1 MAKEPFDLTRWSIGN
16 PFTVAAFYFSLL
28 ILAVI
33 AVWGYM
39 PRRLMP
45 YVESPMIGVVTMMPG
60 LSAQEV
66 ERYLSKPIE
75 ERMVAIPGVR
85 YVRSTSQDG
94 FSIVSLEFP
103 YRTDMQKAIVSV
115 QSLLNV
121 IQADLPVTGANL
133 KPSWV
138 LQIDPLNLPVLTV
151 SLTGDKRWDL
161 PRLRQLAD
169 NQITNRL
176 KTSHSEILAVAAFGG
191 YRRQLQV
198 VVDRQKLAAYGLM
211 IGDVKRA
218 VDRHNVSRS
227 AGTLTAGDR
236 EVIVRVETLA
246 DRPATVA
253 AYPLSSVGQRLVTVG
268 DVAEVRDTYAERR
281 SGYRHYHQGSSRN
294 AIALQV
300 LQNPSA
306 NSPKVI
312 AAVKS
317 ELQRIEHDYP
327 GVHFEVAY
335 DNSSFI
341 DTLMA
346 NITQELLSA
355 VLLTALAILLMLGEW
370 RGTVIAM
377 VSVPT
382 CLAITILATLPLGMS
397 LNSSTLVG
405 LLMSIGRLVDDSIV
419 NIHAIEKFLQ
429 QGDDVPTATV
439 KGIAEV
445 RTAVAA
451 SAFMSVIGLV
461 PLLLCGGI
469 VQLMFEGLVWP
480 LILGQLSSFFVSQT
494 LMALLASRLLRTPAQ
509 RQQGKQGWLQRWIL
523 KPFQNGLGK
532 LERGYGKI
540 VAVLLRTRLFTM
552 VGVFCAMIFGLVFYY
567 FLGSE
572 MMPLAD
578 VGQASLALEMQPGTS
593 YAATQ
598 QAVERLETILAKHPE
613 IVDVSFEIGSE
624 PLAVP
629 YFNGYSMGLSN
640 GASAMMTL
648 TRKDLRDNNIW
659 QVLDAVHREALA
671 GIPGIRRLQLKEM
684 GADVMASS
692 AAPIQLVVHGPDLRV
707 LANLGEQ
714 VARIARDTP
723 GMVQVNTSWS
733 MKRPSYRLKIDLRK
747 AAQVGLNPNQIAEEA
762 YYGLGGGLADE
773 FYRLDNL
780 RQTNVLIRF
789 QTDQR
794 RPTPVDLEQLLV
806 GKVPL
811 TSVAEVSYESA
822 PSLLEHD
829 GFRRSIGVTGFYRLG
844 GPYSMDLSMT
854 VMMRAMSELNWP
866 PGYGIEVRGDMTQMM
881 ESFKRLL
888 IGLGLSFLFT
898 FLLLMAQFRGVIQ
911 PLQMVLPQ
919 EMFGVF
925 FFLWLNGQA
934 FSTVS
939 ILGIIVVSGMDA
951 SAAILMLE
959 EIARL
964 RAEGVPRDE
973 AVVAA
978 APSRLRPILMTNS
991 ITILTMIPVA
1001 FFPGP
1006 GIDAY
1011 SPLASVVIGGL
1022 LYGTVLNLAL
1032 TPVMHTLADDATS
1045 WFRRRAGLKAINPT
1059 VPTSQP

>member
-1 MAKEPFDLTRWSIGN
+1 MSQPQESFELTRWSIQN
-16 PFTVAAFYFSLL
+16 PHPVVAFYLSLL
-28 ILAVI
+28 ILAAIVI
-33 AVWGYM
+33 WGFM
-39 PRRLMP
+39 QRRLMP

-60 LSAQEV
+60 LSAQEM

-103 YRTDMQKAIVSV
+103 YGTDMSKTVLAV

-138 LQIDPLNLPVLTV
+138 LPIDPLNLPVLTL
-151 SLTGDKRWDL
+151 SLSGDSRWDL

-176 KTSHSEILAVAAFGG
+176 KTSGSDIQAVASFGG

-198 VVDRQKLAAYGLM
+198 
-211 IGDVKRA
+211 I
-218 VDRHNVSRS
+218 VDRHKLNALGLTISDVNRALDRHNLSRP
-227 AGTLTAGDR
+227 AGTLTGPAQ

-246 DRPATVA
+246 QRPEVVA
-253 AYPLSSVGQRLVTVG
+253 AYPLLTSGSRVVTLG

-281 SGYRHYHQGSSRN
+281 SGYRHYQAGHSRQ
-294 AIALQV
+294 AIAIQV

-306 NSPKVI
+306 SSPRVI
-312 AAVKS
+312 ATVKN
-317 ELQRIEHDYP
+317 ELAKIERDYP

-335 DNSSFI
+335 DNSLFVG
-341 DTLMA
+341 TLME
-346 NITQELLSA
+346 NIVVELATA
-355 VLLTALAILLMLGEW
+355 VVLTALAILLMLGEW
-370 RGTVIAM
+370 RGTLIAM

-397 LNSSTLVG
+397 LNSSTLIG

-419 NIHAIEKFLQ
+419 NIHAIEKYMQ
-429 QGDDVPTATV
+429 AGDDVPTATE
-439 KGIAEV
+439 KGILEV
-445 RTAVAA
+445 RLPVAA
-451 SAFMSVIGLV
+451 SAFMSIVGLI

-494 LMALLASRLLRTPAQ
+494 LTALLASRLLRPPSERQ
-509 RQQGKQGWLQRWIL
+509 RAARGWLHRL
-523 KPFQNGLGK
+523 VLAPFQAWLGR
-532 LERGYGKI
+532 LEQGYGKI
-540 VAVLLRTRLFTM
+540 VRVLLRQRLFTM
-552 VGVFCAMIFGLVFYY
+552 VGVVCAMLFGLMFYY

-578 VGQASLALEMQPGTS
+578 VGQASMVMEMQPGTS
-593 YAATQ
+593 YAGTEE
-598 QAVERLETILAKHPE
+598 AVKRLEKILARHPE
-613 IVDVSFEIGSE
+613 IRHASIEIGGE
-624 PLAVP
+624 PMAVP
-629 YFNGYSMGLSN
+629 YFTGYSMGLTN
-640 GASAMMTL
+640 AATAMLTL
-648 TRKDLRDNNIW
+648 SRKDERERSVW
-659 QVLDAVHREALA
+659 QVLDAIHAEARA
-671 GIPGIRRLQLKEM
+671 TIPGLRRLQLKEM
-684 GADVMASS
+684 GSDVMASS
-692 AAPIQLVVHGPDLRV
+692 AAPIQLVVYGPDLRI
-707 LANLGEQ
+707 LSRLGEQ
-714 VARIARDTP
+714 VAQIAKETP
-723 GMVQVNTSWS
+723 GMVQVDTTWAMS
-733 MKRPSYRLKIDLRK
+733 RPAYRLRLDLPRV
-747 AAQVGLNPNQIAEEA
+747 AQAGLDPEEIAQQA
-762 YYGLGGGLADE
+762 YFALGGGLANE

-780 RQTNVLIRF
+780 RQANVLVRF
-789 QTDQR
+789 KEEQR
-794 RPTPVDLEQLLV
+794 RPGPESLEQLVL

-811 TSVAEVSYESA
+811 ASVAEVTYEAA
-822 PSLLEHD
+822 PSLIEHD
-829 GFRRSIGVTGFYRLG
+829 GFRRTIGVTGFYRLG
-844 GPYSMDLSMT
+844 GPYSMELSMN
-854 VMMRAMSELNWP
+854 VMMRALAELNWP
-866 PGYGIEVRGDMTQMM
+866 PGYGLEVRGDMTQMM
-881 ESFKRLL
+881 DSFRRLL
-888 IGLGLSFLFT
+888 VGLLLSLLFT
-898 FLLLMAQFRGVIQ
+898 FLILMAQFRGVLQ

-939 ILGIIVVSGMDA
+939 ILGIIVASGMDA
-951 SAAILMLE
+951 AAAILMLE

-964 RAEGVPRDE
+964 REQGLPRDE

-1032 TPVMHTLADDATS
+1032 TPVMHTLVDDAA
-1045 WFRRRAGLKAINPT
+1045 RRFVRK
-1059 VPTSQP
+1059 